1 MASLATKVFP
11 LATATKRAADLEPLT
26 KIALF
31 CGVGLLISI
40 SMILVYMHIL
50 PTDPS
55 IGPVTTLSLKDIQA
69 NVDVNKLPNLE
80 FEDRSLEFLTPARR

>member
-11 LATATKRAADLEPLT
+11 LVTATKRAVDLEPLT

-40 SMILVYMHIL
+40 SMVLVFMSIL
-50 PTDPS
+50 PTEGS
-55 IGPVTTLSLKDIQA
+55 IGPVTTLSVEDVQA
-69 NVDVNKLPNLE
+69 NVDVNKLPYTE
-80 FEDRSLEFLTPARR
+80 FEDRSVIFSTPTTR